1 MTAGRFTGR
10 LGAAVLSLVLVGTG
24 VASAYESARSGTGL
38 RDKLKIV
45 APAAPGGGWDTTARE
60 LQHAA
65 QENGLT
71 GSSEVLNVEGAGGTI
86 GLART
91 VNQPGDPNTLLLTGT
106 TMLGAVEINGS
117 PNQVTDTTPIAK
129 ITQDYDA
136 IVVPATSPLRTTGD
150 LMQRWATDPGGVV
163 VGGGSIGSLDH
174 LLAGSAASAA
184 GVGPA
189 GLNYIAYS
197 GGGEM
202 VAALLGGHLDVGVAN
217 TNEISDQVTAGELRV
232 LGVSSPQRTVDLPDA
247 PTLRESGYDIVMSN
261 WRGLAAAPG
270 ITPEQADDMRG
281 FVRRLVATPQWRE
294 ALLRNNWLNGFE
306 DGPAFDRTLGAET
319 ERIRDITE
327 RLGLA

>member
-1 MTAGRFTGR
+1 MTTRKILLRT
-10 LGAAVLSLVLVGTG
+10 VVTMLSLVLV
-24 VASAYESARSGTGL
+24 VAGIAEAHESAGSGAGA
-38 RDKLKIV
+38 RDKLKII

-60 LQHAA
+60 LQNAA
-65 QENGLT
+65 QANDLT
-71 GSSEVLNVEGAGGTI
+71 AASEVLNVEGAGGTI
-86 GLART
+86 GLARL

-106 TMLGAVEINGS
+106 TMLGGVEINGS
-117 PNQVTDTTPIAK
+117 PAEVADTTPIAK
-129 ITQDYDA
+129 ISEDYDA
-136 IVVPATSPLRTTGD
+136 IVVPADSPLRTIDD
-150 LMQRWATDPGGVV
+150 LMGRWRADPGGVV

-202 VAALLGGHLDVGVAN
+202 VASLLGGHLDVGVAN

-232 LGVSSPQRTVDLPDA
+232 LGVSAPQRTADLPGA
-247 PTLRESGYDIVMSN
+247 PTLRETGIDIVLSN

-270 ITPEQADDMRG
+270 ITPAQAEDMRA
-281 FVRRLVATPQWRE
+281 FARQLVATPQWRD
-294 ALLRNNWLNGFE
+294 ALRRNNWIDAFV
-306 DGPAFDRTLGAET
+306 DGPAYDRYLRAET
-319 ERIRDITE
+319 GRVREITK